1 MQENPDPIEKKDV
14 EAETSEAAPEPEEG
28 TGKKAEKEVEVEA
41 EVETAKEAA
50 EEAKEMAAEE
60 EKVEEKLPEEEI
72 VAVKEATEEA
82 KETAEEAAEE
92 AAEETKEAAEEAKE
106 EAEEARERVE
116 GAEEAREEH
125 ATYTMKRRLTK
136 SKSNK
141 MIFGVCGGLGEYF
154 GIDPTLVR
162 LAFVLL
168 AFLNGIGIVIY
179 IILAVIMPSESGIE
193 MSKE

>member
-14 EAETSEAAPEPEEG
+14 EAGTSKTAPEPEEG
-28 TGKKAEKEVEVEA
+28 VGKKVEKEVEVKA

-50 EEAKEMAAEE
+50 EEAMEKAAGE
-60 EKVEEKLPEEEI
+60 EKVIGGRLPEEEI
-72 VAVKEATEEA
+72 VAA
-82 KETAEEAAEE
+82 KEAAEE
-92 AAEETKEAAEEAKE
+92 AKVAAEEVKEAAEEAKE
-106 EAEEARERVE
+106 GAEGAKERVW
-116 GAEEAREEH
+116 GAEEAKEERT
-125 ATYTMKRRLTK
+125 TYTMKRRLTK

-141 MIFGVCGGLGEYF
+141 ILFGVCGGLGEYF

-168 AFLNGIGIVIY
+168 ALLNGIGIVIY